1 MMPASAGLKLSPR
14 DPRPNNRRAD
24 LGRMTGGVEDD
35 SPVVSARRGLFRVS
49 LRVQAAGVVSL
60 LSVPVVLAL
69 LVWGLV
75 SVSVALAI
83 AVGFGFTVGVQAAV
97 ARRWTLAPTPA
108 VRARE
113 VELFAVV
120 DRICTAADLPLL
132 AVVVHEK
139 PWANS
144 WVTGL
149 TVKRTRLH
157 LTRGLLDV
165 LDEHQLAAVIAH
177 ELAHV
182 RQKDSALMSLAGTPV
197 AAMAD
202 GAAFYFHGYVQMT
215 NLWKNRREV
224 ISRPTASKDERDSD
238 AAAVGEGVFY
248 WGAAWVV
255 FLPIGVLFFV
265 VGSLCRSVTAVF
277 SRARELEADAA
288 GALLTGN
295 PAALAS
301 ALIALS
307 GAPRA
312 LIPLTDLRQ
321 AASLDVFHIVAI
333 AKERPLLHTHPS
345 LKRRLAQLAAIEAHL
360 QHA

>member
-1 MMPASAGLKLSPR
+1 MGRAVR
-14 DPRPNNRRAD
+14 DP
-24 LGRMTGGVEDD
+24 
-35 SPVVSARRGLFRVS
+35 FRVN
-49 LRVQAAGVVSL
+49 LRVQAAGVLSL
-60 LSVPVVLAL
+60 LSIPVVLGL

-75 SVSVALAI
+75 RVSVVLAI
-83 AVGFGFTVGVQAAV
+83 VVGFAFTVGVQAAV
-97 ARRWTLAPTPA
+97 ARRWTLVPKPV
-108 VRARE
+108 VRAGE
-113 VELFAVV
+113 PKLFAVV
-120 DRICTAADLPLL
+120 ERICSAADLPLL
-132 AVVVHEK
+132 RVVVHEK

-149 TVKRTRLH
+149 TLKRTRLH
-157 LTRGLLDV
+157 LTRGLLDL
-165 LDEHQLAAVIAH
+165 LDEHQLGAVIAH

-202 GAAFYFHGYVQMT
+202 GAAFYFRGYAQMSHM
-215 NLWKNRREV
+215 WKHRREV
-224 ISRPTASKDERDSD
+224 MSRPNASKDERDNAAGMVEEGVVYW
-238 AAAVGEGVFY
+238 AAA
-248 WGAAWVV
+248 WLA
-255 FLPIGVLFFV
+255 FLPVGVLFLV

-288 GALLTGN
+288 AALLTGN

-307 GAPRA
+307 GAPRD

-321 AASLDVFHIVAI
+321 AASLDVFHIIAI
-333 AKERPLLHTHPS
+333 ANERPLLHTHPS
-345 LKRRLAQLAAIEAHL
+345 LKRRLAQLAAIEARL